1 MSTFNYNAT
10 AATAD
15 RLLKRFGAFTT
26 VTRNEAGEYDPAT
39 GTAPITTTVQDVTG
53 AVFDYA
59 HRYIDGTRILQGDRQ
74 AYLSA
79 VGIWAPKQG
88 DVMEWAGQKL
98 TVITAK
104 PLAPAGLAVLYE
116 LQVRGA

>member
-1 MSTFNYNAT
+1 M
-10 AATAD
+10 
-15 RLLKRFGAFTT
+15 
-26 VTRNEAGEYDPAT
+26 TRNEAGEYDPAT
-39 GTAPITTTVQDVTG
+39 GSAPITTTVQDVTA

-88 DVMEWAGQKL
+88 DVMDWAGQKL
-98 TVITAK
+98 TVVAAK

-116 LQVRGA
+116 LQLRGA